1 MTFSSQMRSQ
11 GAGQRTR
18 RRRARTAAGL
28 GLSLLALASAGCA
41 SLEGQAE
48 AAGFSDST
56 VPRRGDFVRELLLT
70 GELQAVASIAINAP
84 QTAIFQMRIQ
94 FMAEEGTLV
103 QEGDPI
109 LDFDNSALADQ
120 VLDLENKILD
130 AEIQIV
136 AQRNE
141 IESTLKDLEIQQ
153 AEKSYAYDVAK
164 LKADIDQEIV
174 SRREYG
180 ERQLAYETAARE
192 REETTSRISATRE
205 RGDAELD
212 VLAIQRDKSQQ
223 DLWSAQVGL
232 ELLSIKASAAGLVTY
247 ERRPRST
254 ARWQEGD
261 SCWPGQTVM
270 RLPDLSVMQVVFL
283 VNEVDARLLT
293 QGMAVE
299 LAMDSFPGRRLEG
312 TIREIPSMAVTRS
325 EDSQVR
331 VFKVVSS
338 LSETWPEAMKPGM
351 SVRGRVVVERRRSV
365 PLVPRSWVTWRRDE
379 AWLAVPSEDGNAG
392 GQVRIHPVSGNATD
406 YVLDDERDA
415 QVVTR
420 FGLGGVSA
428 GANS

>member
-1 MTFSSQMRSQ
+1 MFND
-11 GAGQRTR
+11 
-18 RRRARTAAGL
+18 AA
-28 GLSLLALASAGCA
+28 A
-41 SLEGQAE
+41 
-48 AAGFSDST
+48 
-56 VPRRGDFVRELLLT
+56 PRRGEFVRELLLT

-103 QEGDPI
+103 QKGDPI

-120 VLDLENKILD
+120 VLDLENRILD

-136 AQRNE
+136 AKGNE

-153 AEKSYAYDVAK
+153 AEKAYAYDVAE
-164 LKADIDQEIV
+164 LRADIDEEIV
-174 SRREYG
+174 SRREHG
-180 ERQLAYETAARE
+180 ERRLAFETAARE
-192 REETTSRISATRE
+192 LEETTNRILATRQ

-223 DLWSAQVGL
+223 DLQSAEAGL

-270 RLPDLSVMQVVFL
+270 RLPDLSVMQVLFL

-299 LAMDSFPGRRLEG
+299 LAMDSFPGRRLQG

-338 LSETWPEAMKPGM
+338 LSETWPDAMKPGM
-351 SVRGRVVVERRRSV
+351 SVRGRVVVERRQSV
-365 PLVPRSWVTWRRDE
+365 PMVPRSWVTWRGDE
-379 AWLAVPSEDGNAG
+379 AWLALPSESGSDG
-392 GQVRIHPVSGNATD
+392 GQTRIHPVSGNARE
-406 YVLDDERDA
+406 YVLDEERDA
-415 QVVTR
+415 LVVTS

-428 GANS
+428 GENS

>member
-1 MTFSSQMRSQ
+1 FGIMEHTKSRRSALLVTGLVGVTLAMSCGRSLQ
-11 GAGQRTR
+11 GED
-18 RRRARTAAGL
+18 
-28 GLSLLALASAGCA
+28 ASASAA
-41 SLEGQAE
+41 SRSVVQRA
-48 AAGFSDST
+48 
-56 VPRRGDFVRELLLT
+56 DFDHQLLLT
-70 GELQAVASIAINAP
+70 GQLEAVRSIEIKSP
-84 QTAIFQMRIQ
+84 QTSLFQMRIQ

-120 VLDLENKILD
+120 VLELENKILD

-212 VLAIQRDKSQQ
+212 VLAIQRDKLQQ
-223 DLWSAQVGL
+223 DLWSAQAGL

-299 LAMDSFPGRRLEG
+299 LVMDSFPGRRLEG

-365 PLVPRSWVTWRRDE
+365 PLVPRSWVTWRGDE

-392 GQVRIHPVSGNATD
+392 GQMRIHPVSGNATE
-406 YVLDDERDA
+406 YVLDAERDA

-428 GANS
+428 GATS